1 MISIFGYLFG
11 LLLVG
16 VIVHF
21 VYFTRQIILAP
32 ENQFG
37 TGITGKPFTLIA
49 LSVFSSFLT
58 FLCLTYICFKHTDWT
73 TVDKN
78 EYKVV
83 QTEKGSHLIWGS
95 NHHFYEGKFIGGDE
109 VLVERYA
116 VNVLG
121 DKVIRQKRFVKQ

>member
-21 VYFTRQIILAP
+21 VYFSRQIILTP
-32 ENQFG
+32 KNQFG
-37 TGITGKPFTLIA
+37 TGITGKPFTFIA
-49 LSVFSSFLT
+49 LIVFSSFLA
-58 FLCLTYICFKHTDWT
+58 FLCLTYTCFRQTDWT
-73 TVDKN
+73 VVDKN
-78 EYKVV
+78 EYEIV
-83 QTEKGSHLIWGS
+83 QTDEGSHLIWGS
-95 NHHFYEGKFIGGDE
+95 NHRFYDGRVISSDE

-121 DKVIRQKRFVKQ
+121 DKVIRQKKFVKQ